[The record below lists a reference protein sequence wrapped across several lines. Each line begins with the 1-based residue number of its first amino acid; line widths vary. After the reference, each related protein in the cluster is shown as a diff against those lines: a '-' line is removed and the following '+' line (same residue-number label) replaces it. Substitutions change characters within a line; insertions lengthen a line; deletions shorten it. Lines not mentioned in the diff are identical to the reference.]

1 MRVAGHITGKLSEFF
16 VDSKLTS
23 IVILGCLICGLW
35 AVLSTPREENP
46 QITMPG
52 ALVQV
57 VLPGA
62 MPSEVEQT
70 VLKPLEAIV
79 NQIPGVDHTE
89 GAASDSVARL
99 TVRFKVGEEKEASL
113 NKLYDRVYSGRHLLP
128 AAASVPMIVSADAD
142 DVAAVTV
149 TLASEKYDDFA
160 LRRIANAMRDE
171 LLSMADVSTTTVEG
185 GRSRE
190 FTVAIDPERLQSFGA
205 TLDSVRMAVAA
216 SNVAAPLG
224 SVVENGLEQK
234 VRLANGIEGVDELRS
249 LPIGVF
255 SGRTLRLGD
264 VAEITDGPAA
274 RRTMTTRFAYGRSDA
289 DNYVLTGGRE
299 MNAVTLAVAKKKNTN
314 AVEVADQ
321 VIERVE
327 RMKATVP
334 EGVHVVVT
342 RNDGERANDAVNLL
356 LEHLGIA
363 LVSVVAVT
371 WLFLGRRPAL
381 IVGLSIPLILAITLT
396 ITKID
401 GLTINRLSLYAL
413 IIALGLLVDDAI
425 VVVENVVRHFGLG
438 SKESK
443 PVQVVR
449 AADEIGSPTMMAT
462 FTVMLVFYSLVP
474 TLTGMP
480 KQYFHPVGVTVPV
493 AIFASLFIA
502 YSVVPWMCR
511 HWIPMSH
518 EKGGEPPK
526 EEPILIARVYDAVAG
541 RVIGYP
547 VRELVL
553 MLALAASFA
562 ASCVLPAWQFIR
574 PEGPAG
580 EPSAFGV
587 QMGFLSKD
595 NKNTFNVTVKMKEGT
610 ALEVTDRAVRDVAA
624 VVSRIPE
631 VVNYQSWTG
640 EGGIDDF
647 NSLLKG
653 AGEKGSNIGAVRV
666 NFTNKDTGRRS
677 TIEIA
682 SELREALRPV
692 AAAWPGSTIQVV
704 EDPPGPPL
712 VATVLTEVYGRDP
725 KELRVISDSIEAE
738 FRKTYDM
745 VEIVRNAEADVVER
759 RLAIDREKAALS
771 GVNAA
776 EAAGLLRKLVSG
788 DVSGYAHVGGE
799 REPVPVRLFIPDE
812 AQFDPSLLSG
822 VTVPG
827 AGGARVA
834 LSSLVTT
841 ETGAAEQTI
850 RHKDGV
856 PMTRI
861 GGELGWTTATYA
873 VIDLNNRLEGMAL
886 PAGGTLATSNLGVSE
901 VRPDLTQ
908 SRVELLWEGEI
919 RMMLNSYRDLVIAL
933 SFAVGG
939 IYLMLVAYYKSFLLP
954 VIALSAVFM
963 GVIGVFPG
971 HWLLGEQFSA
981 TSLIGFTALAGIVVR
996 NSFLLIDFVIDNL
1009 RLGMPLK
1016 EAVLKAG
1023 SVRMRPILLTSLCVV
1038 CGSLIMLT
1046 DAVFRGLAISLIFGT
1061 LVSACCTVFV
1071 VPILLYQYYKAFP
1084 FHADEDGTK
1093 AAATEVKA

>member
-1 MRVAGHITGKLSEFF
+1 
-16 VDSKLTS
+16 
-23 IVILGCLICGLW
+23 
-35 AVLSTPREENP
+35 
-46 QITMPG
+46 
-52 ALVQV
+52 
-57 VLPGA
+57 
-62 MPSEVEQT
+62 
-70 VLKPLEAIV
+70 
-79 NQIPGVDHTE
+79 
-89 GAASDSVARL
+89 
-99 TVRFKVGEEKEASL
+99 
-113 NKLYDRVYSGRHLLP
+113 
-128 AAASVPMIVSADAD
+128 
-142 DVAAVTV
+142 
-149 TLASEKYDDFA
+149 
-160 LRRIANAMRDE
+160 
-171 LLSMADVSTTTVEG
+171 
-185 GRSRE
+185 
-190 FTVAIDPERLQSFGA
+190 
-205 TLDSVRMAVAA
+205 MAVAA

-363 LVSVVAVT
+363 LVS
-371 WLFLGRRPAL
+371 L

-562 ASCVLPAWQFIR
+562 AR
-574 PEGPAG
+574 GR
-580 EPSAFGV
+580 
-587 QMGFLSKD
+587 
-595 NKNTFNVTVKMKEGT
+595 TVG
-610 ALEVTDRAVRDVAA
+610 LRRA
-624 VVSRIPE
+624 
-631 VVNYQSWTG
+631 
-640 EGGIDDF
+640 
-647 NSLLKG
+647 
-653 AGEKGSNIGAVRV
+653 
-666 NFTNKDTGRRS
+666 
-677 TIEIA
+677 
-682 SELREALRPV
+682 
-692 AAAWPGSTIQVV
+692 
-704 EDPPGPPL
+704 
-712 VATVLTEVYGRDP
+712 
-725 KELRVISDSIEAE
+725 
-738 FRKTYDM
+738 
-745 VEIVRNAEADVVER
+745 
-759 RLAIDREKAALS
+759 
-771 GVNAA
+771 
-776 EAAGLLRKLVSG
+776 
-788 DVSGYAHVGGE
+788 
-799 REPVPVRLFIPDE
+799 
-812 AQFDPSLLSG
+812 
-822 VTVPG
+822 
-827 AGGARVA
+827 
-834 LSSLVTT
+834 
-841 ETGAAEQTI
+841 
-850 RHKDGV
+850 DGV
-856 PMTRI
+856 PPQGQQEHLQRHGEDE
-861 GGELGWTTATYA
+861 GGNGA
-873 VIDLNNRLEGMAL
+873 
-886 PAGGTLATSNLGVSE
+886 
-901 VRPDLTQ
+901 
-908 SRVELLWEGEI
+908 
-919 RMMLNSYRDLVIAL
+919 
-933 SFAVGG
+933 
-939 IYLMLVAYYKSFLLP
+939 
-954 VIALSAVFM
+954 
-963 GVIGVFPG
+963 
-971 HWLLGEQFSA
+971 
-981 TSLIGFTALAGIVVR
+981 
-996 NSFLLIDFVIDNL
+996 
-1009 RLGMPLK
+1009 
-1016 EAVLKAG
+1016 
-1023 SVRMRPILLTSLCVV
+1023 
-1038 CGSLIMLT
+1038 
-1046 DAVFRGLAISLIFGT
+1046 
-1061 LVSACCTVFV
+1061 
-1071 VPILLYQYYKAFP
+1071 
-1084 FHADEDGTK
+1084 
-1093 AAATEVKA
+1093 

>member
-443 PVQVVR
+443 PVKVVR

-547 VRELVL
+547 VRGLV
-553 MLALAASFA
+553 
-562 ASCVLPAWQFIR
+562 
-574 PEGPAG
+574 
-580 EPSAFGV
+580 
-587 QMGFLSKD
+587 
-595 NKNTFNVTVKMKEGT
+595 
-610 ALEVTDRAVRDVAA
+610 RA
-624 VVSRIPE
+624 
-631 VVNYQSWTG
+631 
-640 EGGIDDF
+640 
-647 NSLLKG
+647 
-653 AGEKGSNIGAVRV
+653 
-666 NFTNKDTGRRS
+666 
-677 TIEIA
+677 
-682 SELREALRPV
+682 
-692 AAAWPGSTIQVV
+692 
-704 EDPPGPPL
+704 
-712 VATVLTEVYGRDP
+712 
-725 KELRVISDSIEAE
+725 
-738 FRKTYDM
+738 
-745 VEIVRNAEADVVER
+745 
-759 RLAIDREKAALS
+759 
-771 GVNAA
+771 
-776 EAAGLLRKLVSG
+776 
-788 DVSGYAHVGGE
+788 
-799 REPVPVRLFIPDE
+799 
-812 AQFDPSLLSG
+812 
-822 VTVPG
+822 
-827 AGGARVA
+827 ARVA
-834 LSSLVTT
+834 VHQAR
-841 ETGAAEQTI
+841 GARGRTVGLRRA
-850 RHKDGV
+850 DGV
-856 PMTRI
+856 PPQGQQEHLQRHGEDE
-861 GGELGWTTATYA
+861 GGNGA
-873 VIDLNNRLEGMAL
+873 
-886 PAGGTLATSNLGVSE
+886 
-901 VRPDLTQ
+901 
-908 SRVELLWEGEI
+908 
-919 RMMLNSYRDLVIAL
+919 
-933 SFAVGG
+933 
-939 IYLMLVAYYKSFLLP
+939 
-954 VIALSAVFM
+954 
-963 GVIGVFPG
+963 
-971 HWLLGEQFSA
+971 
-981 TSLIGFTALAGIVVR
+981 
-996 NSFLLIDFVIDNL
+996 
-1009 RLGMPLK
+1009 
-1016 EAVLKAG
+1016 
-1023 SVRMRPILLTSLCVV
+1023 
-1038 CGSLIMLT
+1038 
-1046 DAVFRGLAISLIFGT
+1046 
-1061 LVSACCTVFV
+1061 
-1071 VPILLYQYYKAFP
+1071 
-1084 FHADEDGTK
+1084 
-1093 AAATEVKA
+1093 

>member
-587 QMGFLSKD
+587 QMGFLPKD

-759 RLAIDREKAALS
+759 RLALLVGHDGAVEDDDVGHRHPVAVVLAHEGRHDLGLRGHERLAPDAELREARTVAEMAPAPDHREVDAGDGARNGDRHDVRVGVAARRLDRLLVLHGRERRDAVPVEGGLLEGPGLGCLPHAPFIILDDVARAPLEKGGGALDVLRVVILRDGAHAGRRAAADLAEQARAVTVRED
-771 GVNAA
+771 GVLAGPQA
-776 EAAGLLRKLVSG
+776 EDLLHDLDRLAHGRPVGIGPEEAGLAVDAAAIVGEPRKRLGTEPQIGITLVVPEEDVVLRAQRLDEVVLKKKGLRLAARDGGLESG
-788 DVSGYAHVGGE
+788 DLAHHDRDARGEPRGIAEVG
-799 REPVPVRLFIPDE
+799 RD
-812 AQFDPSLLSG
+812 ALL
-822 VTVPG
+822 
-827 AGGARVA
+827 
-834 LSSLVTT
+834 
-841 ETGAAEQTI
+841 
-850 RHKDGV
+850 
-856 PMTRI
+856 
-861 GGELGWTTATYA
+861 
-873 VIDLNNRLEGMAL
+873 
-886 PAGGTLATSNLGVSE
+886 
-901 VRPDLTQ
+901 
-908 SRVELLWEGEI
+908 
-919 RMMLNSYRDLVIAL
+919 
-933 SFAVGG
+933 
-939 IYLMLVAYYKSFLLP
+939 
-954 VIALSAVFM
+954 
-963 GVIGVFPG
+963 
-971 HWLLGEQFSA
+971 
-981 TSLIGFTALAGIVVR
+981 
-996 NSFLLIDFVIDNL
+996 
-1009 RLGMPLK
+1009 
-1016 EAVLKAG
+1016 
-1023 SVRMRPILLTSLCVV
+1023 
-1038 CGSLIMLT
+1038 
-1046 DAVFRGLAISLIFGT
+1046 
-1061 LVSACCTVFV
+1061 
-1071 VPILLYQYYKAFP
+1071 
-1084 FHADEDGTK
+1084 
-1093 AAATEVKA
+1093 

>member
-1 MRVAGHITGKLSEFF
+1 MRVAGHVTGKLSEFF

-23 IVILGCLICGLW
+23 IVILGCIIFGLW
-35 AVLSTPREENP
+35 AVLTTPREENP

-62 MPSEVEQT
+62 SPSEVEQT

-89 GAASDSVARL
+89 GAASDSLARL
-99 TVRFKVGEEKEASL
+99 VVRYKVGEDKEISL

-149 TLASEKYDDFA
+149 TLASEKYDDYA
-160 LRRIANAMRDE
+160 LRRMANAMRDE

-190 FTVAIDPERLQSFGA
+190 LTVAIDPQKLQSFGA
-205 TLDSVRMAVAA
+205 TLDSVRLAVAA

-224 SVVENGLEQK
+224 TVVENGLEQK
-234 VRLANGIEGVDELRS
+234 VRLANGIADVDALRR

-255 SGRTLRLGD
+255 GGRTLRLGD

-274 RRTMTTRFAYGRSDA
+274 RRTMTTRLAYGLSDA
-289 DNYVLTGGRE
+289 ENYAGTGGRE

-314 AVEVADQ
+314 AVKVADQ
-321 VIERVE
+321 VLERVE
-327 RMKATVP
+327 RMKASLP

-371 WLFLGRRPAL
+371 WLFLGWRSAI
-381 IVGLSIPLILAITLT
+381 IVGVSIPLILAITLT
-396 ITKID
+396 LTKFD

-443 PVQVVR
+443 SVQVVR

-462 FTVMLVFYSLVP
+462 FTVMIVFYTLVP

-480 KQYFHPVGVTVPV
+480 KQYFHPVGVTVPL
-493 AIFASLFIA
+493 AIFSSLLIA

-511 HWIPMSH
+511 RWIPTSVESGASKAE
-518 EKGGEPPK
+518 EK
-526 EEPILIARVYDAVAG
+526 PILIARIYDAVAG

-547 VRELVL
+547 KRELVL
-553 MLALAASFA
+553 MLVLAASFA
-562 ASCVLPAWQFIR
+562 ASCLLPAWQFIR
-574 PEGPAG
+574 PQGPAG

-587 QMGFLSKD
+587 QMGFLPKD
-595 NKNTFNVTVKMKEGT
+595 NKNTFNVTVKMREGT

-624 VVSRIPE
+624 AVAQIPE
-631 VVNYQSWTG
+631 VVNYQSWIG
-640 EGGIDDF
+640 ENGIDDF
-647 NSLLKG
+647 NSLLRG
-653 AGEKGSNIGAVRV
+653 AGEKGANIGAVRV

-682 SELREALRPV
+682 RELRESLRPV
-692 AAAWPGSTIQVV
+692 SAAWPGSTIQVV

-712 VATVLTEVYGRDP
+712 VASVLTEVYGRDP
-725 KELRVISDSIEAE
+725 KELRVLSDRIEAE
-738 FRKTYDM
+738 YRKTYDM
-745 VEIVRNAEADVVER
+745 VETVRNAEADVLER
-759 RLAIDREKAALS
+759 RLTIDREKAALS

-788 DVSGYAHVGGE
+788 AVAGYAHVDGE

-812 AQFDPSLLSG
+812 AQFDPQLLSG
-822 VTVPG
+822 VTLPG
-827 AGGARVA
+827 AKGARVA
-834 LSSLVTT
+834 LSSLVTIQS
-841 ETGAAEQTI
+841 GPAEQTI
-850 RHKDGV
+850 RHKDSV

-861 GGELGWTTATYA
+861 GGELGSTTATYA
-873 VIDLNNRLEGMAL
+873 VIDLDNRLEGMAL
-886 PAGGTLATSNLGVSE
+886 PKGGRLETSNLGIFE

-933 SFAVGG
+933 TFAVGA
-939 IYLMLVAYYKSFLLP
+939 IYLILVAYYKSFLLP

-1009 RLGMPLK
+1009 KLGMPLK
-1016 EAVLKAG
+1016 DAVLQAG

-1071 VPILLYQYYKAFP
+1071 VPILLYQYYKAHP
-1084 FHADEDGTK
+1084 FKADGNASQE
-1093 AAATEVKA
+1093 A

>member
-1 MRVAGHITGKLSEFF
+1 
-16 VDSKLTS
+16 
-23 IVILGCLICGLW
+23 
-35 AVLSTPREENP
+35 
-46 QITMPG
+46 
-52 ALVQV
+52 
-57 VLPGA
+57 
-62 MPSEVEQT
+62 
-70 VLKPLEAIV
+70 
-79 NQIPGVDHTE
+79 
-89 GAASDSVARL
+89 
-99 TVRFKVGEEKEASL
+99 
-113 NKLYDRVYSGRHLLP
+113 
-128 AAASVPMIVSADAD
+128 MIVSADAD

-526 EEPILIARVYDAVAG
+526 EEPSSSRASTTRSRDA
-541 RVIGYP
+541 
-547 VRELVL
+547 
-553 MLALAASFA
+553 
-562 ASCVLPAWQFIR
+562 
-574 PEGPAG
+574 
-580 EPSAFGV
+580 
-587 QMGFLSKD
+587 
-595 NKNTFNVTVKMKEGT
+595 
-610 ALEVTDRAVRDVAA
+610 
-624 VVSRIPE
+624 
-631 VVNYQSWTG
+631 
-640 EGGIDDF
+640 
-647 NSLLKG
+647 
-653 AGEKGSNIGAVRV
+653 
-666 NFTNKDTGRRS
+666 
-677 TIEIA
+677 
-682 SELREALRPV
+682 
-692 AAAWPGSTIQVV
+692 
-704 EDPPGPPL
+704 
-712 VATVLTEVYGRDP
+712 
-725 KELRVISDSIEAE
+725 
-738 FRKTYDM
+738 
-745 VEIVRNAEADVVER
+745 
-759 RLAIDREKAALS
+759 
-771 GVNAA
+771 
-776 EAAGLLRKLVSG
+776 
-788 DVSGYAHVGGE
+788 
-799 REPVPVRLFIPDE
+799 
-812 AQFDPSLLSG
+812 
-822 VTVPG
+822 
-827 AGGARVA
+827 
-834 LSSLVTT
+834 
-841 ETGAAEQTI
+841 
-850 RHKDGV
+850 
-856 PMTRI
+856 
-861 GGELGWTTATYA
+861 
-873 VIDLNNRLEGMAL
+873 
-886 PAGGTLATSNLGVSE
+886 
-901 VRPDLTQ
+901 
-908 SRVELLWEGEI
+908 
-919 RMMLNSYRDLVIAL
+919 
-933 SFAVGG
+933 
-939 IYLMLVAYYKSFLLP
+939 
-954 VIALSAVFM
+954 
-963 GVIGVFPG
+963 
-971 HWLLGEQFSA
+971 
-981 TSLIGFTALAGIVVR
+981 
-996 NSFLLIDFVIDNL
+996 
-1009 RLGMPLK
+1009 
-1016 EAVLKAG
+1016 
-1023 SVRMRPILLTSLCVV
+1023 
-1038 CGSLIMLT
+1038 
-1046 DAVFRGLAISLIFGT
+1046 
-1061 LVSACCTVFV
+1061 
-1071 VPILLYQYYKAFP
+1071 
-1084 FHADEDGTK
+1084 
-1093 AAATEVKA
+1093 

>member
-216 SNVAAPLG
+216 SNVAARLG

-587 QMGFLSKD
+587 QMGFLPKD

-759 RLAIDREKAALS
+759 RLAIDREKAA
-771 GVNAA
+771 
-776 EAAGLLRKLVSG
+776 
-788 DVSGYAHVGGE
+788 
-799 REPVPVRLFIPDE
+799 
-812 AQFDPSLLSG
+812 LSG